1 MQRKRHTP
9 PTRSSV
15 RELASRR
22 GFLLTSDQRS
32 ARLYKLI
39 SFGDRVTPI
48 PSNDNKHPYS
58 WKLDHADSWLRRQP
72 LLRDQSRK

>member
-1 MQRKRHTP
+1 MRRKRCSP

-22 GFLLTSDQRS
+22 GFLLASDQRS
-32 ARLYKLI
+32 ARLFKLI

-58 WKLDHADSWLRRQP
+58 WKLAQADLWLRKQP
-72 LLRDQSRK
+72 LLRDQVRK